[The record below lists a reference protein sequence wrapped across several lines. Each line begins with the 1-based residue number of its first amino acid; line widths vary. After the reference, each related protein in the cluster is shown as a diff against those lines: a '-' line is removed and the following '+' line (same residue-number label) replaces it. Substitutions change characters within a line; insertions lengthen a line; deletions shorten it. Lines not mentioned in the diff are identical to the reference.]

1 VACPGF
7 HEEFPDGD
15 GVSSEELTQ
24 QRYGERQAIRQ
35 TTLDSRLRGNDD
47 RGCTMHLD
55 EILQEQR
62 EEILARWRTL
72 IFGTYDDR
80 AANVYKKKSNT
91 FGNPVGTTIKATTDS
106 LYDAICEEKLESE
119 ALLAP
124 LSDLIQVR
132 SIQDYSAS
140 EAVGIVFLLKKA
152 VRDQLACR
160 EGIACS
166 VEELLAFETKVDRM
180 TLHAFDIYMGFRERI
195 YEIAA
200 NEKKRVAGMLL
211 KRFGATM
218 GGEPEEIDEHKE
230 IHIGGGKPA

>member
-1 VACPGF
+1 
-7 HEEFPDGD
+7 
-15 GVSSEELTQ
+15 
-24 QRYGERQAIRQ
+24 
-35 TTLDSRLRGNDD
+35 
-47 RGCTMHLD
+47 MHLN

-80 AANVYKKKSNT
+80 AANVYKKKTNT
-91 FGNPVGTTIKATTDS
+91 FGNPVGSTIKATTDA

-140 EAVGIVFLLKKA
+140 EAVGIVLYLKKA

-160 EGIACS
+160 EGIACP

-218 GGEPEEIDEHKE
+218 GGDPEEIDEHKE